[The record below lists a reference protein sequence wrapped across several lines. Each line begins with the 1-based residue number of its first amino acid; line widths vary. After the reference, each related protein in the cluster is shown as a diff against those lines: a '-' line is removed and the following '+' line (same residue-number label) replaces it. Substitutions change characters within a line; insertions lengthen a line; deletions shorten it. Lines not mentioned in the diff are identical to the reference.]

1 MHRTITVVTLTL
13 LLLAAA
19 GGAEKLPQ
27 PGETSSEV
35 PSLWAFHEVIVPLWH
50 EAWPNKDLAQM
61 RQLMP
66 KIEEN
71 MAALQKAELPGILRD
86 KKDAWKSGVSAMT
99 SATSALKSAL
109 VGNNEKGALD
119 AAEALHGGF
128 ERLVRMI
135 RPAIK
140 ELDAYHV
147 VLYEIYHSLL
157 PAKDM
162 AKMRPAAD
170 ALAQRCTAL
179 MAAAIPGRLAAK
191 EVEIK
196 AAFARLCDAT
206 AALKTTAAGDDT
218 AATAKAVETVHTA
231 YQASAAIFE

>member
-1 MHRTITVVTLTL
+1 MHRTVTVIALTL
-13 LLLAAA
+13 LTLAVV

-27 PGETSSEV
+27 PGETSSDV

-71 MAALQKAELPGILRD
+71 MAALQKAELPGILRE
-86 KKDAWKSGVSAMT
+86 KKDAWRSGVSAMT
-99 SATSALKSAL
+99 SATSALKAAL
-109 VGNNEKGALD
+109 AGNNEKGALD

-128 ERLVRMI
+128 ERLVRVI
-135 RPAIK
+135 RPATK

-147 VLYEIYHSLL
+147 VLYEIYHSLA

-162 AKMRPAAD
+162 AKMRPAVD
-170 ALAQRCTAL
+170 ELAQRCAAL
-179 MAAAIPGRLAAK
+179 LSAATPGRFATK

-196 AAFARLCDAT
+196 ASFARLCDAT
-206 AALKTTAAGDDT
+206 AALRSTAAGNDP
-218 AATAKAVETVHTA
+218 AATAKAVETVHSA